1 MLCAFCFGIKEAN
14 MKKLKVNLTTIPNE
28 AILDKRLDTYEF
40 RVLCY
45 LCKLSN
51 EENICFPSYS
61 TIAANMKI
69 SRSKTANIINRLID
83 LGYIEK
89 ENRTR
94 GRGGKGSNLYTV
106 CQEYYEDKKQ
116 SAEKTTDSILKGH
129 RDGLPEKPDSMQDG
143 LYKYSNKNIKDFI
156 NNQSSSIER
165 LMDQAET
172 YNLEG
177 QLKIDFKKALERMY
191 RQKYIKVYGEKIPQ
205 ELVRER
211 LKNISY
217 EHIACADN
225 RLPREKVNGI
235 WQKKNIDTVPYL
247 ISVLYD
253 LLKHN
258 EEELIKIEYGDIASE
273 SSSGKEDS
281 DELSI

>member
-1 MLCAFCFGIKEAN
+1 
-14 MKKLKVNLTTIPNE
+14 MKNLKVSFTTIPND

-61 TIAANMKI
+61 TIATNMNI

-83 LGYIEK
+83 LGYVEK

-106 CQEYYEDKKQ
+106 CTEYYEDKKR
-116 SAEKTTDSILKGH
+116 SAEKTTDSISKGH
-129 RDGLPEKPDSMQDG
+129 RDSLPEEPDSMQDG
-143 LYKYSNKNIKDFI
+143 LYKYSNNNIKDFI

-177 QLKIDFKKALERMY
+177 QLKIDFEEATGRFYHSQTYKTLTQVENGLWAENAE
-191 RQKYIKVYGEKIPQ
+191 YILDRY
-205 ELVRER
+205 
-211 LKNISY
+211 
-217 EHIACADN
+217 
-225 RLPREKVNGI
+225 
-235 WQKKNIDTVPYL
+235 
-247 ISVLYD
+247 
-253 LLKHN
+253 N
-258 EEELIKIEYGDIASE
+258 EEK
-273 SSSGKEDS
+273 
-281 DELSI
+281 

>member
-1 MLCAFCFGIKEAN
+1 
-14 MKKLKVNLTTIPNE
+14 MKRLKVNFTTIPNE

-69 SRSKTANIINRLID
+69 SRSKTANIINRLIN

-106 CQEYYEDKKQ
+106 CTEYYEDEKQ
-116 SAEKTTDSILKGH
+116 SAEKTTDSISKGH
-129 RDGLPEKPDSMQDG
+129 RDSLPEEPDSMQDG
-143 LYKYSNKNIKDFI
+143 LYKYSNKNTKDFI
-156 NNQSSSIER
+156 NNQSLSIER

-177 QLKIDFKKALERMY
+177 QLKIDFEEALERMY

-225 RLPREKVNGI
+225 RLPREKINSI

-253 LLKHN
+253 LLKHSKD
-258 EEELIKIEYGDIASE
+258 ELIKFEYGENVSE

-281 DELSI
+281 DELFI

>member
-1 MLCAFCFGIKEAN
+1 
-14 MKKLKVNLTTIPNE
+14 MKKLKVNFTTIPND
-28 AILDKRLDTYEF
+28 AILDTRLGTYEF

-69 SRSKTANIINRLID
+69 SRSKTANIINCLID

-106 CQEYYEDKKQ
+106 CQEYYEDEKQ
-116 SAEKTTDSILKGH
+116 SAEKTTDGIPEGH
-129 RDGLPEKPDSMQDG
+129 RNSLPEELDSMQDV
-143 LYKYSNKNIKDFI
+143 LYKYSNNNIYNFI
-156 NNQSSSIER
+156 NNQSSSIEM
-165 LMDQAET
+165 LKDQAET
-172 YNLEG
+172 YELEG
-177 QLKIDFKKALERMY
+177 QLKIDFEEALERMY

-205 ELVRER
+205 ELVQER

-217 EHIACADN
+217 EHIVCADN
-225 RLPREKVNGI
+225 RLPIEKINGI
-235 WQKKNIDTVPYL
+235 WQKKTIDTVPYL

-253 LLKHN
+253 LLKYN
-258 EEELIKIEYGDIASE
+258 EEELIKIEYGENVLE
-273 SSSGKEDS
+273 SSSGKEDD
-281 DELSI
+281 DELFI

>member
-1 MLCAFCFGIKEAN
+1 
-14 MKKLKVNLTTIPNE
+14 MKRLKVNFTTIPNK

-51 EENICFPSYS
+51 EKNICFPSYS
-61 TIAANMKI
+61 TIAANMNI
-69 SRSKTANIINRLID
+69 SRSKTANIINRLIN

-94 GRGGKGSNLYTV
+94 GRGGKASNLYTV
-106 CQEYYEDKKQ
+106 CTEYYEDEKQ
-116 SAEKTTDSILKGH
+116 SAEKTTDSISKGH
-129 RDGLPEKPDSMQDG
+129 RDSLPEKPDSMQDG

-156 NNQSSSIER
+156 NNQSLSIER

-177 QLKIDFKKALERMY
+177 QLKIDFEEALERMY
-191 RQKYIKVYGEKIPQ
+191 SQKYIKVYDEKIPQ

-258 EEELIKIEYGDIASE
+258 AEELIKIEYGDNVSE

>member
-1 MLCAFCFGIKEAN
+1 
-14 MKKLKVNLTTIPNE
+14 MKKLKVSFTTIPND

-61 TIAANMKI
+61 TIAANMNI

-94 GRGGKGSNLYTV
+94 GRGGKGSNIYTV
-106 CQEYYEDKKQ
+106 CTEYYEDKKQ
-116 SAEKTTDSILKGH
+116 SAEKTTDGIPEGH
-129 RDGLPEKPDSMQDG
+129 RDSLLEEPDSMQDG
-143 LYKYSNKNIKDFI
+143 LYKYSNNNIKNFI

-177 QLKIDFKKALERMY
+177 QLKIDFEEALERMY
-191 RQKYIKVYGEKIPQ
+191 RQKYIKFYGEKIPQ

-225 RLPREKVNGI
+225 RLPREKVGGI

-253 LLKHN
+253 LLKYN
-258 EEELIKIEYGDIASE
+258 EAELKKIEYGVDETTDIFR
-273 SSSGKEDS
+273 KEDS
-281 DELSI
+281 DELFI

>member
-1 MLCAFCFGIKEAN
+1 
-14 MKKLKVNLTTIPNE
+14 MKKLKVNFTTIPND

-61 TIAANMKI
+61 TIAANMNI
-69 SRSKTANIINRLID
+69 IRSKTANIINRLID
-83 LGYIEK
+83 LSYIEK

-106 CQEYYEDKKQ
+106 CQEYYEDEKQ
-116 SAEKTTDSILKGH
+116 SAEKTTDGIPEGH
-129 RDGLPEKPDSMQDG
+129 RDSLPEEPDSMQDG

-156 NNQSSSIER
+156 NDQSSSIER

-172 YNLEG
+172 YELEG
-177 QLKIDFKKALERMY
+177 QLKIDFEEALERMY

-205 ELVRER
+205 ESVREL
-211 LKNISY
+211 LKNSAMSILLVQITDY
-217 EHIACADN
+217 Q
-225 RLPREKVNGI
+225 EKKLMAFGKRKI
-235 WQKKNIDTVPYL
+235 
-247 ISVLYD
+247 
-253 LLKHN
+253 LKQSP
-258 EEELIKIEYGDIASE
+258 I
-273 SSSGKEDS
+273 
-281 DELSI
+281 LSRFCMTF

>member
-1 MLCAFCFGIKEAN
+1 MR
-14 MKKLKVNLTTIPNE
+14 KLKVNFTTIPND
-28 AILDKRLDTYEF
+28 AILDTRLDTYEF

-45 LCKLSN
+45 FCKLSN

-106 CQEYYEDKKQ
+106 CTEYYEDEKQ
-116 SAEKTTDSILKGH
+116 YAEKTMDSMPDEL
-129 RDGLPEKPDSMQDG
+129 RDSLLEEPDSMPDG
-143 LYKYSNKNIKDFI
+143 LNKYPNININNFI

-177 QLKIDFKKALERMY
+177 QLKTDFEEALEKMY
-191 RQKYIKVYGEKIPQ
+191 SRKYIKVYGEKIPQ

-225 RLPREKVNGI
+225 RLPREKVNDI

-253 LLKHN
+253 LLKYD
-258 EEELIKIEYGDIASE
+258 EEELIKIEYGDIETADIFR
-273 SSSGKEDS
+273 KEDS
-281 DELSI
+281 DE

>member
-1 MLCAFCFGIKEAN
+1 
-14 MKKLKVNLTTIPNE
+14 MKKLKVSFTTIPND
-28 AILDKRLDTYEF
+28 AILDTRLDTYEF

-106 CQEYYEDKKQ
+106 CTEYYEDEKQ
-116 SAEKTTDSILKGH
+116 SAEKTTDSISEGH
-129 RDGLPEKPDSMQDG
+129 RDSLSEEPDSMPDG
-143 LYKYSNKNIKDFI
+143 LYKDSNKNIKDFI

-172 YNLEG
+172 YELEG
-177 QLKIDFKKALERMY
+177 QLKIDFEEALERMY

-205 ELVRER
+205 EKVREQ

-253 LLKHN
+253 LLKYN
-258 EEELIKIEYGDIASE
+258 EEELKKIEYGVDETTNIFR
-273 SSSGKEDS
+273 KEDS